1 MKKIYFF
8 TKTIWQ
14 ILLYLIEV
22 IGVSIL
28 LAYVTTL
35 IKESDCLYDFI
46 ERSIMCY
53 TLYQILVVVILT
65 NINDIEKDSCLAYI
79 SNLKKCLLYIETKEE
94 YIKEDILANIEY
106 QLDTETINNQKF
118 INSYMIIKNNIDNL
132 KSSNINIELINAEKN
147 YELNSLNWRFSFL
160 LRLVK

>member
-1 MKKIYFF
+1 MKKIFFF
-8 TKTIWQ
+8 TKTVCQ

-28 LAYVTTL
+28 LAYFTTF
-35 IKESDCLYDFI
+35 IKESECLYDFI

-65 NINDIEKDSCLAYI
+65 NVNDIEKDSYLAYI
-79 SNLKKCLLYIETKEE
+79 TNLKKCLLYIETKEE

-118 INSYMIIKNNIDNL
+118 TNSYIIIKNNIDNL
-132 KSSNINIELINAEKN
+132 KSSNINMELINAEKY

>member
-1 MKKIYFF
+1 MKNRYIF

-22 IGVSIL
+22 MEVSIL
-28 LAYVTTL
+28 LAYITTF
-35 IKESDCLYDFI
+35 IEKSDCLYDFI
-46 ERSIMCY
+46 ERIIMCY

-79 SNLKKCLLYIETKEE
+79 TNLKKCLLYIETKEK
-94 YIKEDILANIEY
+94 YIKEDILSNIEY
-106 QLDTETINNQKF
+106 QLDNETFNNQKF
-118 INSYMIIKNNIDNL
+118 RNAYVMIKNNIDDL
-132 KSSNINIELINAEKN
+132 KSSNINIELINAEKY

-160 LRLVK
+160 LRIFK

>member
-79 SNLKKCLLYIETKEE
+79 SSLKKCLLYIETKEE

-118 INSYMIIKNNIDNL
+118 INSYKIIKNNIDNL
-132 KSSNINIELINAEKN
+132 KSNNINIELINAEKI